1 MCLIPLRLVLQQI
14 LSCSISVFWGLQ
26 LECLID
32 KFNDFDKLMNAF
44 FPFFHRIA
52 QSNLHELKRMGASSA
67 SVKRA
72 SFVDGARSA
81 ELTQYIS
88 ANKIKVERKTGPHH
102 FPLLD
107 AGVKYIVEMYL
118 RGENGFFETEL
129 MAHFSTLLSTEDNP
143 VDVNRNNIST
153 LVTERRRYKEV
164 PLPLVDLKGN
174 LKDDEP
180 LDELEEGEVDVMGN
194 VIVTTPTKKPK
205 TTQKKGEASSSA
217 KRNKKRN
224 VALATTDV
232 PDLEQKSEGSAV
244 PIKKHKSST
253 DDSCEFCGKVVK
265 LVAPAK
271 IALPNP
277 QYEQLLNCSFLPPTD
292 SPSGTRL
299 FDSFF
304 KFCSADKKNVVLISR
319 PFRSTTLKESGVP
332 VVVRQVSFCFLLH
345 ESSLGPNALIV
356 HFFSLGI
363 SNARDSAPMSFQLYG
378 WLARSRIQFL
388 WLAMSFIP
396 FLNLLLVTPA
406 L

>member
-26 LECLID
+26 LDCIIQ
-32 KFNDFDKLMNAF
+32 KFDDFNKIMNAF
-44 FPFFHRIA
+44 VPFFYRTA
-52 QSNLHELKRMGASSA
+52 QSHFHKLKKMGASSA

-81 ELTQYIS
+81 ELTQYLS

-143 VDVNRNNIST
+143 VDVNRNNIAT

-205 TTQKKGEASSSA
+205 TTKTTQKKGEASSSTTA
-217 KRNKKRN
+217 KRNKNVTWLWLPQMHRAWNRN
-224 VALATTDV
+224 LRVQPFPLRN
-232 PDLEQKSEGSAV
+232 L
-244 PIKKHKSST
+244 
-253 DDSCEFCGKVVK
+253 
-265 LVAPAK
+265 
-271 IALPNP
+271 NP
-277 QYEQLLNCSFLPPTD
+277 LL
-292 SPSGTRL
+292 
-299 FDSFF
+299 
-304 KFCSADKKNVVLISR
+304 
-319 PFRSTTLKESGVP
+319 TTLVNFVE
-332 VVVRQVSFCFLLH
+332 
-345 ESSLGPNALIV
+345 N
-356 HFFSLGI
+356 
-363 SNARDSAPMSFQLYG
+363 
-378 WLARSRIQFL
+378 
-388 WLAMSFIP
+388 
-396 FLNLLLVTPA
+396 
-406 L
+406 